1 MPRNCSICRHPQRYE
16 IEADLQAG
24 LSYRDVARRHSIS
37 KDAVTRHR
45 ASHVSLHAT
54 PALASATKIMSLLKQ
69 AETSSTWNAN
79 LLTVREA
86 RLCVEELVMQLNHGI
101 ER

>member
-1 MPRNCSICRHPQRYE
+1 MPRPCAICRHAKRRE
-16 IEADLQAG
+16 IEADLRAG
-24 LSYRDVARRHSIS
+24 LSYRDIARRYNIS
-37 KDAVTRHR
+37 KDVICRHR
-45 ASHVSLHAT
+45 GHISLHAT
-54 PALASATKIMSLLKQ
+54 PALATVTKIMSLLKQ

-86 RLCVEELVMQLNHGI
+86 RLCVEELVMQLAHEI